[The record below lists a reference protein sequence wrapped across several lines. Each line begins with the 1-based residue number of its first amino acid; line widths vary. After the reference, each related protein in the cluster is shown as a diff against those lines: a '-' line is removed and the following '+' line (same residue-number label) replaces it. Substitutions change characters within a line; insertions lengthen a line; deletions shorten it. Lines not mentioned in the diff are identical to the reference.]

1 MANIPYLQWLLF
13 HGLFSYCLLTWLT
26 WPMRKK
32 KNGQKFDKSLCIKH
46 GMMLTL
52 HKDAWFS
59 HYEHERH
66 HGKSKGPWNPA
77 NWGQQ
82 KPWWAQYSHSNCQW
96 FTEMGGGNVTVVLS
110 HFHCYLCGGSCT
122 SPRASYMAGCISPR
136 WIGSSSCSHFSSDSS
151 QSDLWWAHI
160 VFVLKNPQLSFN
172 GVP

>member
-1 MANIPYLQWLLF
+1 MEWCWLYTRM
-13 HGLFSYCLLTWLT
+13 HGLATMSMKGIMERVRAHETQPTEANRNPGEHNTATLIAS
-26 WPMRKK
+26 
-32 KNGQKFDKSLCIKH
+32 GSQK
-46 GMMLTL
+46 
-52 HKDAWFS
+52 W
-59 HYEHERH
+59 
-66 HGKSKGPWNPA
+66 
-77 NWGQQ
+77 
-82 KPWWAQYSHSNCQW
+82 
-96 FTEMGGGNVTVVLS
+96 GGGNVTVVLS